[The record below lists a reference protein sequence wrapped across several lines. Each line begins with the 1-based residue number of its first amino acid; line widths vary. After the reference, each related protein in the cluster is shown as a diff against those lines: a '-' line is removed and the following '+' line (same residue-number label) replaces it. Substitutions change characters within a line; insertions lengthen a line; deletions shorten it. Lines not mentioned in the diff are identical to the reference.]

1 MQRNERWKIATGQR
15 ETGAAKNKNCKT
27 LAEEKEKKKQQ
38 KNNDRRKGRD
48 CMMQCDRAHLKTY

>member
-15 ETGAAKNKNCKT
+15 ETAAEKNKNCKT

-38 KNNDRRKGRD
+38 KTTTEEK
-48 CMMQCDRAHLKTY
+48 AETA

>member
-15 ETGAAKNKNCKT
+15 ETGAEKNKNCKT

-48 CMMQCDRAHLKTY
+48 CMM

>member
-1 MQRNERWKIATGQR
+1 MSDGKQQQDR
-15 ETGAAKNKNCKT
+15 EKPEKNKNCKT

-48 CMMQCDRAHLKTY
+48 CMIKCDRAHIKTY